1 MVFSRN
7 KKYLSKKKLTE
18 QDKKDWTE
26 FVEDNSKVPDKD
38 LFEKKDDKKKYKF
51 KFDFH
56 GYSIIQANEKIYEI
70 INDCISKN
78 ISEILIIT
86 GKGIHST
93 SENNVYVSEELSK
106 LRNTIQDFIKNNTE
120 LSSKILSINEA
131 DKFSG
136 GAGAI
141 IIKLKVK
148 V

>member
-1 MVFSRN
+1 MIKNLKEKDSN
-7 KKYLSKKKLTE
+7 
-18 QDKKDWTE
+18 QKDWE
-26 FVEDNSKVPDKD
+26 KFLEDPGLIHNKDNEERIDLNSNK
-38 LFEKKDDKKKYKF
+38 KF

-56 GYSIIQANEKIYEI
+56 GYSISQANEKIYEI

-78 ISEILIIT
+78 ISEILVIT
-86 GKGIHST
+86 GKGIHSS
-93 SENNVYVSEELSK
+93 SESNVYVSEEFSK
-106 LRNTIQDFIKNNTE
+106 LRNTIPDFIKNNTE

>member
-1 MVFSRN
+1 MEVFQN
-7 KKYLSKKKLTE
+7 
-18 QDKKDWTE
+18 
-26 FVEDNSKVPDKD
+26 FKD
-38 LFEKKDDKKKYKF
+38 LFIDVWKE
-51 KFDFH
+51 
-56 GYSIIQANEKIYEI
+56 G
-70 INDCISKN
+70 ISGVN

-106 LRNTIQDFIKNNTE
+106 LRNTIPDFIKNNTE
-120 LSSKILSINEA
+120 LSSKIMSINEA